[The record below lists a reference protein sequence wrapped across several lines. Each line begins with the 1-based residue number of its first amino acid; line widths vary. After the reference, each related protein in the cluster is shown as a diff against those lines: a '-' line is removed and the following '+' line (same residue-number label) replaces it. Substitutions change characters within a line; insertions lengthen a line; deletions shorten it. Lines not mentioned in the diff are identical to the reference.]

1 MNLSFV
7 LSMAGL
13 GKSLGTVDWCVA
25 TACHYVMYC
34 LPVDDSSVRSGVAV
48 ILVYTTFSPGCI
60 VVDDNSVRSGQLQ
73 LSSVFGQG

>member
-13 GKSLGTVDWCVA
+13 GKSLGGVDWCVA
-25 TACHYVMYC
+25 TALMYC

-48 ILVYTTFSPGCI
+48 ILVSTTFSTGCI

-73 LSSVFGQG
+73 LSSVFGRG

>member
-1 MNLSFV
+1 MYLSFV
-7 LSMAGL
+7 LLMDRC
-13 GKSLGTVDWCVA
+13 GKSLGTVDWCIA

-48 ILVYTTFSPGCI
+48 ILVYMTFSPGCI

-73 LSSVFGQG
+73 LSSVFGRG